1 MGGRSVGPHT
11 AGQEG
16 KEKATARRFSP
27 LDCLFDLLLS
37 SVSADNLYC
46 SDMGVRGCPY
56 RAMAFYQSYRFKSNS
71 TFSHGV
77 IARPGHP
84 RTDCIFWNGA
94 AFLFRLLSERQG
106 ASGCIFC
113 SGASDRRA
121 GTMCLSPSGRYSQ
134 KISTGKYA
142 PLTPSNFPCCACLA
156 ESDSGKW
163 TISPTR
169 FRLAILARE
178 TARCLLCIYR
188 LFPFLPLRSREM
200 DGLFLSGAGTF
211 TCVRRG
217 PQEP

>member
-1 MGGRSVGPHT
+1 MKGRSVGPHT

-16 KEKATARRFSP
+16 KEKGNRAAIFRRLIAFSI
-27 LDCLFDLLLS
+27 S
-37 SVSADNLYC
+37 SFPASVLIFSIVPIWASGAVLTGQWP
-46 SDMGVRGCPY
+46 SIK
-56 RAMAFYQSYRFKSNS
+56 SYRFKSNL

-84 RTDCIFWNGA
+84 RTDCISWNGV

-188 LFPFLPLRSREM
+188 LFS
-200 DGLFLSGAGTF
+200 LSASAI
-211 TCVRRG
+211 
-217 PQEP
+217 

>member
-1 MGGRSVGPHT
+1 MQKSLRSG
-11 AGQEG
+11 
-16 KEKATARRFSP
+16 
-27 LDCLFDLLLS
+27 L
-37 SVSADNLYC
+37 
-46 SDMGVRGCPY
+46 
-56 RAMAFYQSYRFKSNS
+56 
-71 TFSHGV
+71 
-77 IARPGHP
+77 
-84 RTDCIFWNGA
+84 FWNGV

-169 FRLAILARE
+169 FRLAILARD
-178 TARCLLCIYR
+178 TARCLLCVYR

-200 DGLFLSGAGTF
+200 DGLFLSGTGVPGTATCAMAWPTLFVGLDLRWLYLLTIARRTSRGDIRRSRRLWARGALYTCAGALDRHARTLYASPSDRWPHYF
-211 TCVRRG
+211 RT
-217 PQEP
+217 

>member
-1 MGGRSVGPHT
+1 
-11 AGQEG
+11 
-16 KEKATARRFSP
+16 
-27 LDCLFDLLLS
+27 
-37 SVSADNLYC
+37 
-46 SDMGVRGCPY
+46 MGVRGCPY
-56 RAMAFYQSYRFKSNS
+56 RAMAFYQSYRFKSNL

-121 GTMCLSPSGRYSQ
+121 GTMCLSPNGRYSQ

-178 TARCLLCIYR
+178 TANS
-188 LFPFLPLRSREM
+188 P
-200 DGLFLSGAGTF
+200 
-211 TCVRRG
+211 
-217 PQEP
+217 